1 MSTTHINDRLEVV
14 FNGPA
19 QGDGADGPP
28 TAEPPAGQSPVDEA
42 APTSAEVP
50 TNPPARPQAE
60 SGLTAPEPWGRPT
73 FTITDAAAACGV
85 SRKTITRKLAELAAH
100 GAAKDDDGIWRI
112 PVEALLAVGLHP
124 GRSLPRPDRATAAA
138 PRVPSAPPVAES
150 SVPGDGQTGP
160 EMISVPRERW
170 DDLRIRLARA
180 EAEAAERALA
190 LSDARLALRALTA
203 GPAMPA
209 PFPPP
214 STGIAPSSSEI
225 APSPAPVAPPS
236 AGIAPPAQDTPS
248 DQMVSAPPS
257 APPATAVPPAAEPV
271 SSTQDHMPR
280 KRRWWQSKG

>member
-19 QGDGADGPP
+19 QGDGAGGPP
-28 TAEPPAGQSPVDEA
+28 TAEPPAGQSPVDERA
-42 APTSAEVP
+42 STSTEVP
-50 TNPPARPQAE
+50 TNPPAAQEE
-60 SGLTAPEPWGRPT
+60 SGMTAPEPSGRPT

-85 SRKTITRKLAELAAH
+85 SRKTITRKLTELAAH

-112 PVEALLAVGLHP
+112 PVEALLAAGLHP
-124 GRSLPRPDRATAAA
+124 GRSLPRPDRPTATAA
-138 PRVPSAPPVAES
+138 RVPSAPPVAPS
-150 SVPGDGQTGP
+150 SVPGDGQAGP

-203 GPAMPA
+203 GPAVPA
-209 PFPPP
+209 PVAPSSSGVAPP
-214 STGIAPSSSEI
+214 SVPVAPSSSE
-225 APSPAPVAPPS
+225 
-236 AGIAPPAQDTPS
+236 IAPPAQDTPS
-248 DQMVSAPPS
+248 DQTVG
-257 APPATAVPPAAEPV
+257 APPAAAVPPAAEPV
-271 SSTQDHMPR
+271 PSTQDPTPR